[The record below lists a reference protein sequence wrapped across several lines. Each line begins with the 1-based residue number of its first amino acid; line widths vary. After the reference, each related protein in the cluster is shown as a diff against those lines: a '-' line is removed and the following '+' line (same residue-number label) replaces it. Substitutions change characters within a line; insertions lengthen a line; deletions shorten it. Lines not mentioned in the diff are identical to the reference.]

1 MGDQVHGTANSYDS
15 SCCANRTTTGTLGPI
30 YSHLA
35 QRQAAGWQTGR
46 GQERCSL
53 RKAVLL
59 MQPGMPGSPGWATL
73 APRVGINVPSLHTGR
88 QKQSIPCQCS
98 GLSSQ
103 SRASERGGLALMTKC
118 SGRAHGQEQTLPGGE
133 SCGLR
138 EPSFYPGFTD
148 LKLGNLLHSSMPLL
162 GSKPSNSFPLHSQR
176 RLTFLGR
183 PRNFYMYHP
192 LPSPLTPILLSLSPS
207 LLSHQPCYL
216 CAVSNSLI
224 CLYPR
229 TFALAVPSSWKTS
242 PSRYLHDLLLHFI
255 QF

>member
-1 MGDQVHGTANSYDS
+1 MVSTPGPGRHSGGGSVYCRVSQSRLSWCLRTGPTDNMGDQVHGTANSYDS

-46 GQERCSL
+46 GQERRSL

-118 SGRAHGQEQTLPGGE
+118 SGESTWAGTDTAWWGELWTERAQ
-133 SCGLR
+133 
-138 EPSFYPGFTD
+138 
-148 LKLGNLLHSSMPLL
+148 
-162 GSKPSNSFPLHSQR
+162 
-176 RLTFLGR
+176 
-183 PRNFYMYHP
+183 
-192 LPSPLTPILLSLSPS
+192 LLS
-207 LLSHQPCYL
+207 
-216 CAVSNSLI
+216 
-224 CLYPR
+224 
-229 TFALAVPSSWKTS
+229 W
-242 PSRYLHDLLLHFI
+242 LH
-255 QF
+255 